1 MTTKQ
6 QKTIEELEVRVA
18 ELEYQNMVLRRRN
31 EKLAKEVD
39 MNQTPLNGDQTLTLW
54 RQSSG
59 HAMRFAALIE
69 SYHGICNQVFYKDE
83 D

>member
-1 MTTKQ
+1 MTRKVD
-6 QKTIEELEVRVA
+6 ELETRVA

-39 MNQTPLNGDQTLTLW
+39 MKQTPLNGDQTLTLW
-54 RQSSG
+54 RQSQG

-69 SYHGICNQVFYKDE
+69 SYHGICHEFHKVD

>member
-1 MTTKQ
+1 MTTAQ
-6 QKTIEELEVRVA
+6 QKTIQELDKRVA
-18 ELEYQNMVLRRRN
+18 ELEYQNMVLRRIN

-39 MNQTPLNGDQTLTLW
+39 MNRNPLNGDQTLTLW
-54 RQSSG
+54 RQSNG

-69 SYHGICNQVFYKDE
+69 SYHGIITQFTKVD

>member
-6 QKTIEELEVRVA
+6 QKTIEELDKRVT

-39 MNQTPLNGDQTLTLW
+39 MNRNPLNGDQTLTLW
-54 RQSSG
+54 RQSQG

-69 SYHGICNQVFYKDE
+69 SYHGITTQFTKVD

>member
-1 MTTKQ
+1 MTTAQ
-6 QKTIEELEVRVA
+6 QKTIEELDKRVA
-18 ELEYQNMVLRRRN
+18 ELEYQNMVLRRMN

-39 MNQTPLNGDQTLTLW
+39 MNRNPLNGDQTLTLW
-54 RQSSG
+54 RQSNG

-69 SYHGICNQVFYKDE
+69 SYHGIITQFTKVD